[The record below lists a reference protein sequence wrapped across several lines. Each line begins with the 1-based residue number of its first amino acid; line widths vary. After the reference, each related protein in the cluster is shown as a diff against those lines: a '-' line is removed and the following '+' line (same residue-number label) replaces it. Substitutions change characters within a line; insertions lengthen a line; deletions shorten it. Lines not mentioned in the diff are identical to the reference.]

1 VPEEVAKV
9 LQAADGDRDGHL
21 WYLALSG
28 LRRGEVGGLRWSD
41 VNQADKT
48 LTVRVSRVAAAGRAV
63 ENGPKTNASSR
74 TLPLD
79 EGLAAVLRAAH
90 KRQAEERL
98 ALGAAYGGGDYVA
111 CDEAGR
117 PYHPD
122 TLSKR
127 WSKLVRAAGVRHIN
141 LHSARH
147 TCGTTL
153 HLRGVPLS
161 VVAAWL
167 GHADASVTARI
178 YAHSQPDAL
187 KAASVTLGAVVTS
200 TVTPARTTAET
211 K

>member
-1 VPEEVAKV
+1 M
-9 LQAADGDRDGHL
+9 
-21 WYLALSG
+21 
-28 LRRGEVGGLRWSD
+28 
-41 VNQADKT
+41 
-48 LTVRVSRVAAAGRAV
+48 
-63 ENGPKTNASSR
+63 
-74 TLPLD
+74 
-79 EGLAAVLRAAH
+79 
-90 KRQAEERL
+90 
-98 ALGAAYGGGDYVA
+98 A

-127 WSKLVRAAGVRHIN
+127 WSQLVRGAGVPHIN

-167 GHADASVTARI
+167 GHTDASVTARI

-187 KAASVTLGAVVTS
+187 KAASVTLGGL
-200 TVTPARTTAET
+200 
-211 K
+211 

>member
-1 VPEEVAKV
+1 
-9 LQAADGDRDGHL
+9 
-21 WYLALSG
+21 
-28 LRRGEVGGLRWSD
+28 
-41 VNQADKT
+41 
-48 LTVRVSRVAAAGRAV
+48 
-63 ENGPKTNASSR
+63 
-74 TLPLD
+74 
-79 EGLAAVLRAAH
+79 
-90 KRQAEERL
+90 
-98 ALGAAYGGGDYVA
+98 VA

-187 KAASVTLGAVVTS
+187 KAASVTLGGVVTS
-200 TVTPARTTAET
+200 TVTSMGTAAET